1 MVGVGRDGKLNGC
14 DIDDGNLDCTVE
26 DVGNIA
32 DKGNGAD
39 GSVEAVVYGKEVDI
53 VGNVDTVGGAGE
65 VGEAGNGDVVGM
77 LDNNRMDE
85 DVGKTGAEK
94 NWRSLVGACWG
105 KG

>member
-26 DVGNIA
+26 DGENSA
-32 DKGNGAD
+32 EKGNGAD
-39 GSVEAVVYGKEVDI
+39 GSVGVVVYGKEVGI
-53 VGNVDTVGGAGE
+53 VGNVDTAGGT
-65 VGEAGNGDVVGM
+65 GEAGNGDVVGM
-77 LDNNRMDE
+77 LDKDRMDE

-94 NWRSLVGACWG
+94 NWRSQVGACWG

>member
-14 DIDDGNLDCTVE
+14 DSDDGNLDCTVE

-32 DKGNGAD
+32 EKGNGAD
-39 GSVEAVVYGKEVDI
+39 GSVGVVVYGKEVGI
-53 VGNVDTVGGAGE
+53 VGNVDTAGGT
-65 VGEAGNGDVVGM
+65 GEAGNGDVVGM
-77 LDNNRMDE
+77 LDKDRMDE

-94 NWRSLVGACWG
+94 NWRSQVGACWG